1 MKQGGGKQKGNSFE
15 NKVARMLSIWISSG
29 ENKDLFC
36 RSPASGAKATI
47 NFKLGEMYSDQA
59 GDIIATGD
67 KGFAL
72 TSVFFLECKHYQN
85 LNIDG
90 LIYGTKS
97 GIIEFWNK
105 AHKESIQHNRLPM
118 LIARQNNK
126 PIILGLNK
134 QGMEIFGEPLW
145 YPKIHVPNIDLYIYS
160 FEEFISNVSPETLG
174 IQPKQNRYKLVQ

>member
-15 NKVARMLSIWISSG
+15 NKVAKMLSEWISSG

-59 GDIIATGD
+59 GDIIATGE
-67 KGFAL
+67 KGFFL
-72 TSVFFLECKHYQN
+72 TKVFFLECKHYQN

-90 LIYGTKS
+90 IVYGTKS
-97 GIIEFWNK
+97 GITEFWTKAYKEAKEHNK
-105 AHKESIQHNRLPM
+105 FPM

-134 QGMEIFGEPLW
+134 QGIEIFGESLW
-145 YPKIHVPNIDLYIYS
+145 YPKLHVPTIDLYIYS
-160 FEEFISNVSPETLG
+160 FNEFISNVCPETLG
-174 IQPKQNRYKLVQ
+174 IQPKQHRYKLVQ